1 MGGFLVL
8 GFIVAAFAVFDL
20 VVLNLGVDSRPG
32 FGDPRAASGEL
43 TV

>member
-1 MGGFLVL
+1 MGGVLVL
-8 GFIVAAFAVFDL
+8 GMIVAAFAVFDY